1 MIRHPIL
8 KKMLKH
14 DKIGRYFPAFS
25 FFSEHCFGIFMKTI
39 MGTANM
45 TFSKTAHII
54 QLSIHVPDAMFPIG
68 RIRASA
74 VPYPLYSQGT

>member
-1 MIRHPIL
+1 
-8 KKMLKH
+8 MLNN

-25 FFSEHCFGIFMKTI
+25 FFSEHYFGIFMKTI

-54 QLSIHVPDAMFPIG
+54 QLSIHVPDAMVPMTVWQKL
-68 RIRASA
+68 SA
-74 VPYPLYSQGT
+74 ICTLPPLNSQGT

>member
-8 KKMLKH
+8 KKKLKH

-45 TFSKTAHII
+45 KFSKTAHII
-54 QLSIHVPDAMFPIG
+54 QLSIHVPDAM
-68 RIRASA
+68 
-74 VPYPLYSQGT
+74 VPMTVW